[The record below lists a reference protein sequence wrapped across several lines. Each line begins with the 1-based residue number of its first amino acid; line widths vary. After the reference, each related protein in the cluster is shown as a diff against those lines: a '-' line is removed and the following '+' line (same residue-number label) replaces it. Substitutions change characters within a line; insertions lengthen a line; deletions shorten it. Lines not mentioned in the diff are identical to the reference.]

1 MRDSLA
7 GQPRT
12 QEIRRT
18 PRDVSIEFAQ
28 NGQPAQGKT
37 GVVQVAGALPSR
49 ESTVRLLGRQKKPG
63 MPVSHFLRHVF
74 QAGRQ
79 SHRQGLQVSWLRIH
93 GSWNSVSC

>member
-1 MRDSLA
+1 MSDSRA

-12 QEIRRT
+12 QEIRGA
-18 PRDVSIEFAQ
+18 PRDVTIEFTQ

-37 GVVQVAGALPSR
+37 GVVQIAGALPSR
-49 ESTVRLLGRQKKPG
+49 ESTVRLLGRQEKPG

-74 QAGRQ
+74 QARRQ
-79 SHRQGLQVSWLRIH
+79 AHRQGLQVSRWRIH